1 MAVQGA
7 PPPVLTDAEKLAQ
20 IMAFGT
26 IEAIEAGHL
35 DRFLHRI
42 LGACKMREKVMPP
55 RRVG

>member
-1 MAVQGA
+1 MAIQGQR
-7 PPPVLTDAEKLAQ
+7 PELTDAEKLAQ

-35 DRFLHRI
+35 DRFLFRI
-42 LGACKMREKVMPP
+42 LGACKAREKVLPP

>member
-1 MAVQGA
+1 MAIQGQ
-7 PPPVLTDAEKLAQ
+7 PPPELTEAEKIAQ

-42 LGACKMREKVMPP
+42 LGACKMREQVMPP
-55 RRVG
+55 RRIG